1 MHDVFLFGVLGLGGG
16 AVYAILGL
24 GLVLE
29 YRGSGVVNFGH
40 GAIALFATYEFVDL
54 TDGGMDK
61 GLAFAVTLALSA
73 IGGVLI
79 YTLVI
84 RPLRQA
90 PQLAK
95 LVVTL
100 GLLLALQSAATL
112 VYGSETRAV
121 PAILPTDSVTILDV
135 SFGRDRLWLL
145 GIMVGLAI
153 VLWAIYRFS
162 RFGLATQ
169 ASAESEKGAV
179 LLGYSPDAIGAANW
193 AIACALA
200 ATAGI
205 LIAPITSLTGHDL
218 HAPDDPR
225 ARGGPDRPV
234 LVVRAHRADRRPH
247 RDRTVRDHALPDR
260 VPVVAAPAGAQG
272 QPSVRDHHRRDGR
285 DREAHPAA
293 RCADARAA
301 AARDGGPVPAPP
313 SRSSAPRW

>member
-1 MHDVFLFGVLGLGGG
+1 
-16 AVYAILGL
+16 
-24 GLVLE
+24 
-29 YRGSGVVNFGH
+29 
-40 GAIALFATYEFVDL
+40 
-54 TDGGMDK
+54 MDK

-205 LIAPITSLTGHDL
+205 LIAPITSLTGTTFTL
-218 HAPDDPR
+218 LIIP
-225 ARGGPDRPV
+225 
-234 LVVRAHRADRRPH
+234 
-247 RDRTVRDHALPDR
+247 AL
-260 VPVVAAPAGAQG
+260 
-272 QPSVRDHHRRDGR
+272 
-285 DREAHPAA
+285 
-293 RCADARAA
+293 AA
-301 AARDGGPVPAPP
+301 ALIGRFSSFGLTALTGVLIGIAQSEITRYQTEFPSWLPQQGLKDSLPFVIIIVAMVATGKLIPP
-313 SRSSAPRW
+313 RVR